1 MEPIIR
7 VENLN
12 CQSGNRYL
20 LRNITWEVQPG
31 ENWVVFGLNGSGKT
45 TLLSIIAGYK
55 MPTEG
60 TLEVFGQ
67 AYSDENI
74 LPIRKKIGWVSSSYF
89 DKYYTKESA
98 LTIVLSGLCGT
109 LGIDS
114 TVQPDDYIRAKKL
127 LREWN
132 LDKKFDLPFS
142 MLSKGERQNVL
153 IARALISSPEI
164 LVVDEPGTGL
174 DVLAREQLLRKIS
187 RLAEGGNMTMIY
199 VTHYPE
205 EILSLFE
212 QCIILQQG
220 KIIDWGKLTEVM
232 TSERLSR
239 DLGTD
244 VVIRTLEDGRLDLR
258 VKEGRD

>member
-1 MEPIIR
+1 M
-7 VENLN
+7 
-12 CQSGNRYL
+12 
-20 LRNITWEVQPG
+20 
-31 ENWVVFGLNGSGKT
+31 
-45 TLLSIIAGYK
+45 
-55 MPTEG
+55 
-60 TLEVFGQ
+60 
-67 AYSDENI
+67 
-74 LPIRKKIGWVSSSYF
+74 
-89 DKYYTKESA
+89 
-98 LTIVLSGLCGT
+98 SGLCGT

-164 LVVDEPGTGL
+164 LVLDEPGTGL

>member
-164 LVVDEPGTGL
+164 LVLDEPGTGL

-212 QCIILQQG
+212 QCIILQDR
-220 KIIDWGKLTEVM
+220 K
-232 TSERLSR
+232 S
-239 DLGTD
+239 
-244 VVIRTLEDGRLDLR
+244 VV
-258 VKEGRD
+258 